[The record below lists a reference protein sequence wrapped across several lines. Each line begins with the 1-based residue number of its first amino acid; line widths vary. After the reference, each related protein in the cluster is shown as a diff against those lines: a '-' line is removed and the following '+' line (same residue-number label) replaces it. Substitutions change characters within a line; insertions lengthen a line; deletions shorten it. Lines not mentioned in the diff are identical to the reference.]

1 MKFIIKKN
9 DLKTQLTDVLTIA
22 VNNQKKILNLSNFDS
37 KLTANLKKVLSLG
50 DLGSKINSTLLVHTH
65 NEPSRI
71 ILVNVG
77 DEKKLDSDALVKIFS
92 SLATSL
98 KNINFKTHCI
108 FLEQFLSSKINEYD
122 FSRILSQSFHDQFM
136 KSTVKSHQKKL
147 KKLFPQQI

>member
-71 ILVNVG
+71 ISCECWG
-77 DEKKLDSDALVKIFS
+77 
-92 SLATSL
+92 
-98 KNINFKTHCI
+98 
-108 FLEQFLSSKINEYD
+108 
-122 FSRILSQSFHDQFM
+122 
-136 KSTVKSHQKKL
+136 
-147 KKLFPQQI
+147 